1 MNQSANMSQSTIN
14 LYYETIFYLFVIL
27 SIICF
32 ILLSFILIFGLIVKV
47 IFKLFKNIMECCD
60 DNHQNIID
68 LLLQNGRN
76 LKLIDNLRKE
86 TDDLK
91 YLLNETRKEMLDYN
105 NNSLSKFELIE
116 NKMTDIKFNTHDIMS
131 MTTRDGHIY
140 TKFTITFNWNGDN
153 ENISVSEIEY
163 GNNIF
168 DCCHYIGKSLFFKEL
183 KQIKNIIFNFVTNE
197 DASKVEE
204 TTGMSMNGFKSF
216 FTESLLFEIINSILE
231 VNKNVELTFNYDI
244 PPRSIIE
251 NLKFLENINKIVF
264 VRDDEIYLNSLFT
277 ARLIRKLVS
286 NKFNL
291 YDTDISFISNSNIIP
306 IKNHL

>member
-1 MNQSANMSQSTIN
+1 
-14 LYYETIFYLFVIL
+14 
-27 SIICF
+27 
-32 ILLSFILIFGLIVKV
+32 
-47 IFKLFKNIMECCD
+47 MEGCD

-91 YLLNETRKEMLDYN
+91 YLLNETRKELLDYN

-116 NKMTDIKFNTHDIMS
+116 NKMTDIKFNTHDIMF
-131 MTTRDGHIY
+131 MATRNGHTYTTFTHN
-140 TKFTITFNWNGDN
+140 TITFNWNGDK
-153 ENISVSEIEY
+153 ENISISEIEY
-163 GNNIF
+163 GNIII
-168 DCCHYIGKSLFFKEL
+168 DCCHYKGRTLFFKEL

-197 DASKVEE
+197 DASKVDEII
-204 TTGMSMNGFKSF
+204 GMSMNGFKSY

-277 ARLIRKLVS
+277 AKLIRKLVS
-286 NKFNL
+286 DKFNL